1 MSKTINEALRDLF
14 LAHGGDASDLED
26 NKSLSDFIADVS
38 TVLGSNATGTIT
50 PALES
55 GTKIADFTLNGVEGS
70 LYAPSEVE
78 FATKDAH
85 GKDIDSYIAGGNLIG
100 TDLSLYDGN
109 ITPVSTID
117 LSGLGVLPSVT
128 ASDNGKILAVVDG
141 AWTLVTVSA
150 EADLETG
157 AVTFTFTPDT
167 PANET

>member
-14 LAHGGDASDLED
+14 LAHGGDASELED

-70 LYAPSEVE
+70 LFAP
-78 FATKDAH
+78 
-85 GKDIDSYIAGGNLIG
+85 
-100 TDLSLYDGN
+100 
-109 ITPVSTID
+109 TPEAE
-117 LSGLGVLPSVT
+117 LPTVT
-128 ASDNGKILAVVDG
+128 SDDNGKILAVVDG